1 MKPGSIRTL
10 TTLVVALI
18 GAVGLILAAYIGASS
33 HREEEELR
41 GKIERLEQII
51 EQQKQVKDSGSQKT
65 DISSSNEPISAPSP
79 GPSPDPVPVSAEAAA
94 PEPKTMGNAVQEP
107 VQQNTNR
114 QIVKE
119 MLFELAGCEAD
130 GTTVWCQF
138 TLENRAPADRQVQ
151 LEVMELSSTR
161 SRDSRVFDSAGNEY
175 HATGGS
181 LAGKTVLRW
190 EGYSYIRTTAPSQVP
205 LKASIR
211 FEGVPEGSELRLL
224 RIIWGDQN
232 YDRFPVDFRDPTVT
246 KRE

>member
-1 MKPGSIRTL
+1 MTPGSIRTL
-10 TTLVVALI
+10 TTLVAALI
-18 GAVGLILAAYIGASS
+18 GAVGLILAAYIGTSS

-41 GKIERLEQII
+41 GKIARLEQII
-51 EQQKQVKDSGSQKT
+51 EQQKQAKDSASQRT
-65 DISSSNEPISAPSP
+65 DPSPSNEPMPAPAPSS
-79 GPSPDPVPVSAEAAA
+79 GSAPVPVSAEAAA
-94 PEPKTMGNAVQEP
+94 PESKPIDDPVPEV

-138 TLENRAPADRQVQ
+138 TLENHAPADRQVQ
-151 LEVMELSSTR
+151 LEVMELSSAR

-175 HATGGS
+175 HGTGGS
-181 LAGKTVLRW
+181 LAGKTVLDW
-190 EGYSYIRTTAPSQVP
+190 EGYSYIRTTAPPQVP

-224 RIIWGDQN
+224 RIIWGDRN
-232 YDRFPVDFRDPTVT
+232 YDRFPVDFRDPRVT